1 MLSRDG
7 DVDGNIIDVM
17 TKDMQMVGRR
27 TLCSLDREIDG
38 SASQIIVIVKV
49 FYDDSSD
56 QVYYDNPSCRKL
68 FDDSSCRKFYDDF
81 SQRKF
86 YDDSSCRKFF
96 DDPSYSFVQPI
107 EQDLCGTARRVL
119 ITSDFKDMMPSFSAA
134 IKAAVESVDE
144 EEDITDEEPPEEED
158 DDGPTNLEEDMS
170 KFKPESTELSKENI
184 RASTNIKNYNSS
196 NLEYSDL
203 ASGVHQLLRGV

>member
-49 FYDDSSD
+49 FHDDSSD

-68 FDDSSCRKFYDDF
+68 FDDSSCRKFYDNSSDKF
-81 SQRKF
+81 HDDSRCRKH
-86 YDDSSCRKFF
+86 YDDSRCRK
-96 DDPSYSFVQPI
+96 SYNYPPPPHPHHR
-107 EQDLCGTARRVL
+107 D
-119 ITSDFKDMMPSFSAA
+119 TS
-134 IKAAVESVDE
+134 I
-144 EEDITDEEPPEEED
+144 
-158 DDGPTNLEEDMS
+158 
-170 KFKPESTELSKENI
+170 
-184 RASTNIKNYNSS
+184 
-196 NLEYSDL
+196 
-203 ASGVHQLLRGV
+203 